1 MGGEI
6 VVTGILAADNMSHV
20 AAVGLLITFP
30 FVLPYVLAVAIL
42 VLRVIQWPVERYIT
56 SQAAR
61 ALARHPAVKIA
72 IAGSFGKTSMRE
84 ILKTVLAEGK
94 KVAAPPGSYN
104 TPLGIA
110 QFVRTLSGDEDV
122 LIFEFGEYYPGDVR
136 KLCELVEPHL
146 GIITGINE
154 AHLEKFKT
162 IERTA
167 ATIFELADY
176 LSEGPVYVNG
186 ENELARSIA
195 PRDSIFYTRDGARR
209 WRAKNA
215 STNLAGTTFILE
227 SGDEKIEV
235 HSELLG
241 LHMLGSLAAASDI
254 ASRVGLTNAQI
265 RSGLARTQ
273 AFEHRLEK
281 RTDSAGVI
289 TLDDSYNGNPDGVR
303 AVIDFLSS
311 LTGRRRWYVTPGLVE
326 MGPRKR
332 EVHNNIGRELAA
344 AGIEKVVLI
353 RNSVTPLIEEGLKES
368 GYTGEIIWFDE
379 GLAAYAAL
387 PHMTVAGDVV
397 LLQNDWPDQYA

>member
-1 MGGEI
+1 MKALFSRYHPRYMRSLVYMLQASEYNI
-6 VVTGILAADNMSHV
+6 RDYLAWYGRTRDFSRV
-20 AAVGLLITFP
+20 EKRKRLEKTPKAVGLLITFQ

-176 LSEGPVYVNG
+176 LSEGP
-186 ENELARSIA
+186 
-195 PRDSIFYTRDGARR
+195 
-209 WRAKNA
+209 
-215 STNLAGTTFILE
+215 
-227 SGDEKIEV
+227 
-235 HSELLG
+235 
-241 LHMLGSLAAASDI
+241 
-254 ASRVGLTNAQI
+254 
-265 RSGLARTQ
+265 
-273 AFEHRLEK
+273 
-281 RTDSAGVI
+281 
-289 TLDDSYNGNPDGVR
+289 
-303 AVIDFLSS
+303 
-311 LTGRRRWYVTPGLVE
+311 
-326 MGPRKR
+326 
-332 EVHNNIGRELAA
+332 
-344 AGIEKVVLI
+344 
-353 RNSVTPLIEEGLKES
+353 
-368 GYTGEIIWFDE
+368 
-379 GLAAYAAL
+379 
-387 PHMTVAGDVV
+387 
-397 LLQNDWPDQYA
+397 

>member
-1 MGGEI
+1 MKALFSRYHPRYMRSLVYMLQASEYNIRDYLAWYGRTRDFSRVEKRKRLEKTPKALALLAVSWAAVLIVGAI
-6 VVTGILAADNMSHV
+6 VVAGILAADNMSHV

-176 LSEGPVYVNG
+176 YPGDVRKLCELVEPHLGIITGIN
-186 ENELARSIA
+186 EAHLEKFKTIERTAATIFELA
-195 PRDSIFYTRDGARR
+195 D
-209 WRAKNA
+209 
-215 STNLAGTTFILE
+215 
-227 SGDEKIEV
+227 
-235 HSELLG
+235 
-241 LHMLGSLAAASDI
+241 
-254 ASRVGLTNAQI
+254 
-265 RSGLARTQ
+265 
-273 AFEHRLEK
+273 
-281 RTDSAGVI
+281 
-289 TLDDSYNGNPDGVR
+289 
-303 AVIDFLSS
+303 
-311 LTGRRRWYVTPGLVE
+311 
-326 MGPRKR
+326 
-332 EVHNNIGRELAA
+332 
-344 AGIEKVVLI
+344 
-353 RNSVTPLIEEGLKES
+353 
-368 GYTGEIIWFDE
+368 
-379 GLAAYAAL
+379 
-387 PHMTVAGDVV
+387 
-397 LLQNDWPDQYA
+397 